1 MDRGSLLITFPA
13 CDSKSFLGSRAKQY
27 ISTSVIGGCYFKYLS
42 QNNKKNM
49 IYAKII
55 HLLFN
60 ICIFFFFK
68 LKRMIFLIKSLGL
81 SLNSHI
87 SRLLGGTE
95 DEEIT
100 IWLFNKCEFFIQQVV
115 VVLKNAG
122 PLGCLSTFLKKGD
135 TNSKIVLFGCL
146 RVSYFSDN

>member
-1 MDRGSLLITFPA
+1 MITFPA
-13 CDSKSFLGSRAKQY
+13 CDSKSFLGSRAEQC
-27 ISTSVIGGCYFKYLS
+27 ISTSVIGGCYFKCLS
-42 QNNKKNM
+42 QNNKKSM
-49 IYAKII
+49 IYAKIII

-68 LKRMIFLIKSLGL
+68 LKRMMFLIKSLDL

-100 IWLFNKCEFFIQQVV
+100 IWLFNKCEFFI
-115 VVLKNAG
+115 
-122 PLGCLSTFLKKGD
+122 
-135 TNSKIVLFGCL
+135 
-146 RVSYFSDN
+146 

>member
-100 IWLFNKCEFFIQQVV
+100 IWLFNKCEFFI
-115 VVLKNAG
+115 
-122 PLGCLSTFLKKGD
+122 
-135 TNSKIVLFGCL
+135 
-146 RVSYFSDN
+146 